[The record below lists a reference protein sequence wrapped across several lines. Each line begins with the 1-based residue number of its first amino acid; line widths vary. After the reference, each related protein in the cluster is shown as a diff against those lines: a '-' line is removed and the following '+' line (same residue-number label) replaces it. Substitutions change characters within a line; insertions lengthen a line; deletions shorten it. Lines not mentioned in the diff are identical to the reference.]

1 MNTPISIHPAA
12 LPFATTLLC
21 LAALFSL
28 AAAEAADPAIALG
41 YYRVVLTLPAGELP
55 FGLELK
61 REGATTVAYLLNA
74 QERLR
79 CSEVMIKGSHVEIQ
93 MPGFENRII
102 ADASDGQLK
111 GELERTRP
119 GAALQHI
126 PLSAQLGDH
135 FRFFAAPAPR
145 AANVAGRWAV
155 VFVDAGDGSK
165 EKGVGEF
172 AQSGDHV
179 TGTFLAET
187 GDHRYLEGQMRG
199 DELFLS
205 VFDGSH
211 VFLYHAR
218 LGASGILQGDWWSG
232 LTGHESWTGTRDQH
246 AALPDAYA
254 MTHMKDPSQRFSI
267 TFPDEN
273 GKPVSLDDPRF
284 HGKVLIVTLAGS
296 WCPNCHDEAAFLEPF
311 YREYRPKG
319 VEVVSLMFEYYG
331 DFARAAES
339 TVRFRKH
346 YGIDYTTLIA
356 GISNKEDAGKQLP
369 MLDRVV
375 AYPTTIFIDR
385 SGHVQRIHTGF
396 SGPGTGAHYDV
407 LVKEFRTQVDRM
419 LAGS

>member
-1 MNTPISIHPAA
+1 MNTRTATRSAA
-12 LPFATTLLC
+12 LLCATGLLALIAPF
-21 LAALFSL
+21 FST
-28 AAAEAADPAIALG
+28 AVAADAGVALG
-41 YYRVVLTLPAGELP
+41 HYRVILSLPGGELP

-79 CSEVMIKGSHVEIQ
+79 CSEVTIKGSHVEIQ
-93 MPGFENRII
+93 MPGFLNRII
-102 ADASDGQLK
+102 ADATEGNLK

-119 GAALQHI
+119 GAELQHI
-126 PLSAQLGDH
+126 PLNAHLGDQY
-135 FRFFAAPAPR
+135 RFFPSAAPQPAK
-145 AANVAGRWAV
+145 VAGRWAV
-155 VFVDAGDGSK
+155 TFVDAGDGSK

-179 TGTFLAET
+179 TGTLLAET
-187 GDHRYLEGQMRG
+187 GDHRYLEGQVRG

-211 VFLYHAR
+211 VFLYHAK
-218 LGASGILQGDWWSG
+218 LTTSGILQGDWWSG
-232 LTGHESWTGTRDQH
+232 LTGHESWTGIRDEH

-254 MTHMKDPSQRFSI
+254 MTHMKDPSQRFSLS
-267 TFPDEN
+267 FPDET
-273 GKPVSLDDPRF
+273 GKTVSLDDPRF
-284 HGKVLIVTLAGS
+284 RGKVLIVTLAGS

-311 YREYRPKG
+311 YREYRAKG
-319 VEVVSLMFEYYG
+319 VEVVSLMFEYFG
-331 DFARAAES
+331 DFPRAADA
-339 TVRFRKH
+339 TNRFRKH

-356 GISNKEDAGKQLP
+356 GISNKEDASKRLP

-385 SGHVQRIHTGF
+385 SGHVQKIHTGF

-407 LVKEFRTQVDRM
+407 LVKEFRTEVDHM

>member
-1 MNTPISIHPAA
+1 MNTRIAIRSA
-12 LPFATTLLC
+12 LLC
-21 LAALFSL
+21 CTGLLALSAPFFSR
-28 AAAEAADPAIALG
+28 AAAADAGVALG
-41 YYRVVLTLPAGELP
+41 HYRVVLTLPGGELP

-79 CSEVMIKGSHVEIQ
+79 CSEVTIKGSHVEIQ

-102 ADASDGQLK
+102 ADASDGNLK

-119 GAALQHI
+119 GAELQHI
-126 PLSAQLGDH
+126 PLSAHLGDRY
-135 FRFFAAPAPR
+135 RFFPTAAPQPAR
-145 AANVAGRWAV
+145 VAGRWAV
-155 VFVDAGDGSK
+155 TFVDAGDGSK

-187 GDHRYLEGQMRG
+187 GDHRYLEGQVRG

-211 VFLYHAR
+211 VFLYHAK
-218 LGASGILQGDWWSG
+218 LASSGILQGDWWSG
-232 LTGHESWTGTRDQH
+232 LTGHESWTGIRDEH

-254 MTHMKDPSQRFSI
+254 MTHMKDPGQRFSLS
-267 TFPDEN
+267 FPDET
-273 GKPVSLDDPRF
+273 GKTVSLDDPRF
-284 HGKVLIVTLAGS
+284 RGKVLIVTLAGS

-311 YREYRPKG
+311 YREYRAKG
-319 VEVVSLMFEYYG
+319 VEVISLMFEYFG
-331 DFARAAES
+331 DFPRAADATE
-339 TVRFRKH
+339 RFRKH

-356 GISNKEDAGKQLP
+356 GISNKDDAGKRLP

-385 SGHVQRIHTGF
+385 SGHVQKIHTGF
-396 SGPGTGAHYDV
+396 SGPGTGAHYEV
-407 LVKEFRTQVDRM
+407 LVKEFRTEVDHM

>member
-1 MNTPISIHPAA
+1 MNIRYPLRAGILLFCTFLLA
-12 LPFATTLLC
+12 LPA
-21 LAALFSL
+21 LAAP
-28 AAAEAADPAIALG
+28 AGADQAGVPLG
-41 YYRVVLTLPAGELP
+41 HYRVVLSLPGGELP

-61 REGATTVAYLLNA
+61 REGTTPVAYLLNA

-79 CSEVMIKGSHVEIQ
+79 CSEVTIKGSHVEIQ
-93 MPGFENRII
+93 MPGFMNRII
-102 ADASDGQLK
+102 ADASDGSLK

-119 GAALQHI
+119 GAELQHI
-126 PLSAQLGDH
+126 PLSAHLGDRY
-135 FRFFAAPAPR
+135 RFFPTPAPQP
-145 AANVAGRWAV
+145 AKIAGRWAV

-172 AQSGDHV
+172 SQTGDHV

-187 GDHRYLEGQMRG
+187 GDHRYLEGQVRG

-211 VFLYHAR
+211 VFLYHAK
-218 LGASGILQGDWWSG
+218 LSGTGILQGDWWSG
-232 LTGHESWTGTRDQH
+232 LTGHETWTGIRDEH

-254 MTHMKDPSQRFSI
+254 MTHMKDPGKPFSI
-267 TFPDEN
+267 TFPDQT
-273 GKPVSLDDPRF
+273 GKVTSLDDPRF
-284 HGKVLIVTLAGS
+284 RGKVLIVTLAGS

-311 YREYRPKG
+311 YREYRAKG
-319 VEVVSLMFEYYG
+319 VEVVSLMFEYFG
-331 DFARAAES
+331 DFPRAADA
-339 TVRFRKH
+339 TIRFRQH

-356 GISNKEDAGKQLP
+356 GISNKDDASKRLP

-385 SGHVQRIHTGF
+385 TGHVNKIHTGF
-396 SGPGTGAHYDV
+396 SGPGTGAHYDA
-407 LVKEFRTQVDRM
+407 LVHEFRAEVDRL

>member
-1 MNTPISIHPAA
+1 MNTHTAIRIAT
-12 LPFATTLLC
+12 LLFATWLPA
-21 LAALFSL
+21 LAAPLVPT
-28 AAAEAADPAIALG
+28 AEAVDGGVALG
-41 YYRVVLTLPAGELP
+41 HYRVVLTLPGGELP

-61 REGATTVAYLLNA
+61 REGAATVAYLLNA

-79 CSEVMIKGSHVEIQ
+79 CSEVTIKGSHVEIQ
-93 MPGFENRII
+93 MPGFMNRII
-102 ADASDGQLK
+102 ADGGDGSLK

-119 GAALQHI
+119 GAELQHI
-126 PLSAQLGDH
+126 PLSAHLGDH
-135 FRFFAAPAPR
+135 YRFFPSAAPQPAK
-145 AANVAGRWAV
+145 VAGRWAV

-187 GDHRYLEGQMRG
+187 GDHRYLEGQVRG

-211 VFLYHAR
+211 VFLYHAK
-218 LGASGILQGDWWSG
+218 LTASGILQGDWWSG
-232 LTGHESWTGTRDQH
+232 LTGHESWTGIRDEH

-267 TFPDEN
+267 SFPDET
-273 GKPVSLDDPRF
+273 GKVVSLEDPRF
-284 HGKVLIVTLAGS
+284 RGKVLIVSLAGS

-311 YREYRPKG
+311 YREYRGKG
-319 VEVVSLMFEYYG
+319 VEVVSLMFEYFG
-331 DFARAAES
+331 DFPRAADA
-339 TVRFRKH
+339 TMRFRKH

-356 GISNKEDAGKQLP
+356 GISNKDDAGKRLP

-407 LVKEFRTQVDRM
+407 LVKEFRTEVDHM